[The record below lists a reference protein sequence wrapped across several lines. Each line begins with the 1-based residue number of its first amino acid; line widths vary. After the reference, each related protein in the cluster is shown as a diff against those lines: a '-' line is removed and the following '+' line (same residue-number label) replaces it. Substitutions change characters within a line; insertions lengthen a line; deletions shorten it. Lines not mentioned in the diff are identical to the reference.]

1 MQDLNE
7 IAIFARVVREQSFT
21 KAARALGLPKS
32 SVSDR
37 VSRLEERLGVRL
49 IERTTRHV
57 RPTAAGA
64 AYYERAARVVAE
76 IEEANAAVTD
86 IHRSPKGLLRVASPL
101 LFGHA
106 FLGEFVAEFLVKYPE
121 IEVEL
126 IVADRRF
133 DVVEEGLDLAI
144 HVLGT
149 IEASLVA
156 RKIGTADRVC
166 VASAQYLASHEA
178 PRTPKDLLKHSCLV
192 TSNDRRANWL
202 FSKEGRTE
210 SIAVQG
216 RYSVNSVQLALTA
229 ALRGAGIA
237 VLPTFFCAEAIRA
250 GLLSPVLDGWT
261 LGRSDI
267 HVVYPGSRHLSA
279 RVRLFVDALIERF
292 TSLPP
297 WLLGKDGRAFV
308 IDGARIHSEPP
319 PAKGHIPFDD
329 RPVFDSMHVL
339 HEAVAQNVVPAFD
352 AADDEDEDADDLED
366 SPV

>member
-32 SVSDR
+32 TVSER

-49 IERTTRHV
+49 LERTTRHV

-106 FLGEFVAEFLVKYPE
+106 FLGDFVAEFLVTHPE
-121 IEVEL
+121 IEIEL

-144 HVLGT
+144 HVLGP
-149 IEASLVA
+149 IEASLIA
-156 RKIGTADRVC
+156 RKIGTAERMC
-166 VASAQYLASHEA
+166 VASPDYLRQREA
-178 PRTPKDLLKHSCLV
+178 PKAPRDLAKHSCLV
-192 TSNDRRANWL
+192 SSNDRRANWI
-202 FSKEGRTE
+202 FTKDGRSE
-210 SIAVQG
+210 AIAVQG
-216 RYSVNSVQLALTA
+216 RYSVNSVQLALSA

-237 VLPTFFCAEAIRA
+237 VLPAFFCAEALRA
-250 GLLSPVLDGWT
+250 GLLAPVLEDWS
-261 LGRSDI
+261 LGRSEI

-297 WLLGKDGRAFV
+297 WLLGPDGRGFV
-308 IDGARIHSEPP
+308 LDGAR
-319 PAKGHIPFDD
+319 ALGDGH
-329 RPVFDSMHVL
+329 
-339 HEAVAQNVVPAFD
+339 D
-352 AADDEDEDADDLED
+352 AAVLFDGRPPFAALEGVREIIGDE
-366 SPV
+366 SG